1 MVVGQLSATAP
12 QGETTALA
20 ESEGVRRRRCRQGW
34 TTRLAMLR
42 SRRCS
47 ECTSQEKESQKRSWT
62 SSRPSTQLRR
72 WESCFHSWTHTF
84 FLQVCV
90 TAVTYHSLVGTLVI
104 LFLLL
109 LVLAVVAG
117 IGFKR
122 ARMIGMKNQLADAN
136 SLSST
141 AYLAEASQS
150 QFTSRA
156 QVPQVSRTNSPCS
169 SQSSMQARYPVGVLQ
184 QQRYLPPNSSTNT
197 SSHIEEPL
205 SAFGPPRRAFQDPSE
220 PIYTDPSLFE
230 R

>member
-1 MVVGQLSATAP
+1 MQTGVDDEVSHVEIKEMFRVYESREGIPEEELDIITAKH
-12 QGETTALA
+12 TA
-20 ESEGVRRRRCRQGW
+20 EE
-34 TTRLAMLR
+34 
-42 SRRCS
+42 
-47 ECTSQEKESQKRSWT
+47 
-62 SSRPSTQLRR
+62 
-72 WESCFHSWTHTF
+72 
-84 FLQVCV
+84 VCV

-156 QVPQVSRTNSPCS
+156 QVPQ
-169 SQSSMQARYPVGVLQ
+169 SSMQARYPVGVLQ
-184 QQRYLPPNSSTNT
+184 QQ

>member
-1 MVVGQLSATAP
+1 MQTGVDDEVSHVEIKEMFRVYESREGIPEEELDIITAKH
-12 QGETTALA
+12 TA
-20 ESEGVRRRRCRQGW
+20 EE
-34 TTRLAMLR
+34 
-42 SRRCS
+42 
-47 ECTSQEKESQKRSWT
+47 
-62 SSRPSTQLRR
+62 
-72 WESCFHSWTHTF
+72 
-84 FLQVCV
+84 VCV

-156 QVPQVSRTNSPCS
+156 QVPQ
-169 SQSSMQARYPVGVLQ
+169 ARYPVGVLQ
-184 QQRYLPPNSSTNT
+184 QQRYLPPKSS

-230 R
+230 SMSSLSPEDQTHAGESAKL

>member
-1 MVVGQLSATAP
+1 
-12 QGETTALA
+12 
-20 ESEGVRRRRCRQGW
+20 
-34 TTRLAMLR
+34 
-42 SRRCS
+42 
-47 ECTSQEKESQKRSWT
+47 
-62 SSRPSTQLRR
+62 
-72 WESCFHSWTHTF
+72 
-84 FLQVCV
+84 
-90 TAVTYHSLVGTLVI
+90 
-104 LFLLL
+104 
-109 LVLAVVAG
+109 
-117 IGFKR
+117 
-122 ARMIGMKNQLADAN
+122 MIGMKNQLADAN

-184 QQRYLPPNSSTNT
+184 QQRYLPPKSSTNT